1 MRSIP
6 QQKYDY
12 NIGLQFFIQIA
23 VLQIT
28 RLPITAELGN
38 ILTWKFTIWKPITI
52 STFKLNIQ
60 LLLNCLI
67 SVGSA
72 ELQSDMSFKS
82 LSFSTKRRC
91 CWPCMT
97 PEVDLSK
104 MTYLNIVPLFDIF
117 YPGWRISRFENSRF

>member
-38 ILTWKFTIWKPITI
+38 ILTWKFTIWRPITI
-52 STFKLNIQ
+52 STFKLDMQ
-60 LLLNCLI
+60 LLLSCLI
-67 SVGSA
+67 SVESA
-72 ELQSDMSFKS
+72 EL
-82 LSFSTKRRC
+82 
-91 CWPCMT
+91 
-97 PEVDLSK
+97 
-104 MTYLNIVPLFDIF
+104 
-117 YPGWRISRFENSRF
+117 